1 MKYNVKWKAALTRIK
16 EKKNKK
22 RKEKL
27 ANYLTNQ
34 GNYFSLSV
42 GQLAVGLLT
51 EEQIRSSG

>member
-1 MKYNVKWKAALTRIK
+1 MKSCFNKNQR
-16 EKKNKK
+16 EKKKKK

-42 GQLAVGLLT
+42 GQLAVGLANWRTDKELWIT
-51 EEQIRSSG
+51 K